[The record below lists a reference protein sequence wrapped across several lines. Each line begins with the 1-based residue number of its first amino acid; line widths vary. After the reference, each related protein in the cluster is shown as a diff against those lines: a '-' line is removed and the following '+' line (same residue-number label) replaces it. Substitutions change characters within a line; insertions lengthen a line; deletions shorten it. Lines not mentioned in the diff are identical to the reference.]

1 MKPSALRSMGTEKQ
15 AELDGMTADQL
26 RAAIVAAEGNL
37 KTIHD
42 DMEGNEEFCALRQS
56 YKDAAAGYNDGRKAQ
71 KAAIQ
76 YCLELLDAKGQ
87 PAGSQEAAQ

>member
-1 MKPSALRSMGTEKQ
+1 MGVEKQ
-15 AELDGMTADQL
+15 AELDAMTADQL
-26 RAAIVAAEGNL
+26 RAAIVNAEGNL
-37 KTIHD
+37 ATIKAS
-42 DMEGNEEFCALRQS
+42 MEENAEFCDLRQK
-56 YKDAAAGYNDGRKAQ
+56 YKDASAGYSDGRKAQ